1 MRKYLDDILSCP
13 EGMYNFAHHLHF
25 FAQFSDNYNGWQKE
39 RVLQKGKERQK
50 KTDFIIHE

>member
-1 MRKYLDDILSCP
+1 MRKYLDDTLSCP
-13 EGMYNFAHHLHF
+13 EGMYNSAYHLHF

-39 RVLQKGKERQK
+39 RVLQKGKKRQK